1 MSKEPVTTTTV
12 ITPALK
18 TTFTASY
25 LVLMGYT
32 GLTLIEALRT
42 NNTNV
47 RHVMNIETTV
57 SLVAGLVYGI
67 FNEMIKSPTINLHDI
82 TKIRYID
89 WSITTPLI
97 ILVILLFYGGSIHP
111 LASVYGSLVLLN
123 WGMLGVGY
131 LGEEGTISRWTGCI
145 LGFLFFA
152 AMLMTLY
159 SCCVPAKANPA
170 VFFFFAIIWSFYGIA
185 YMLDEENKNIMYNV
199 LDVISKAIFGVV
211 LYLYFGKVL
220 DF

>member
-1 MSKEPVTTTTV
+1 MPV
-12 ITPALK
+12 TPALK
-18 TTFTASY
+18 GTFTASY

-57 SLVAGLVYGI
+57 SLVAGIAYSI
-67 FNEMIKSPTINLHDI
+67 FNEMIKEPMVDLHEI

-97 ILVILLFYGGSIHP
+97 ILVILLFYGGSVHP
-111 LASVYGSLVLLN
+111 QASVYGTLIALN
-123 WGMLGVGY
+123 WGMLLFGY
-131 LGEEGTISRWTGCI
+131 LGEQGSIDKIAGCV
-145 LGFLFFA
+145 LGFVFFL
-152 AMLMTLY
+152 AMLYTLY
-159 SCCVPAKANPA
+159 SCCVPAKANPT
-170 VFFFFAIIWSFYGIA
+170 VFFLFAIIWSFYGIA
-185 YMLDEENKNIMYNV
+185 YLLDEESKNIAYNV

-211 LYLYFGKVL
+211 LYLYYGKVL

>member
-1 MSKEPVTTTTV
+1 
-12 ITPALK
+12 
-18 TTFTASY
+18 
-25 LVLMGYT
+25 MGYT

-57 SLVAGLVYGI
+57 SLIAGLVYSI
-67 FNEMIKSPTINLHDI
+67 FNEMIKEPNVDLHEI

-111 LASVYGSLVLLN
+111 LASVYGSLILLN
-123 WGMLGVGY
+123 WGMLAAGY
-131 LGEEGTISRWTGCI
+131 LGEQGTINKMTGC
-145 LGFLFFA
+145 LVGFLFFA
-152 AMLMTLY
+152 AMLYTLY
-159 SCCVPAKANPA
+159 SCCIPAKSNHA
-170 VFFFFAIIWSFYGIA
+170 VFLIFAIIWSFYGVA
-185 YMLDEENKNIMYNV
+185 YMLDEEKKNIAYNI
-199 LDVISKAIFGVV
+199 LDVISKAIFCVI
-211 LYLYFGKVL
+211 LYLYYGKVL

>member
-1 MSKEPVTTTTV
+1 MATKIAVS
-12 ITPALK
+12 PALK
-18 TTFTASY
+18 STFTASY

-42 NNTNV
+42 TNTNV

-57 SLVAGLVYGI
+57 SLVAGIAYSI
-67 FNEMIKSPTINLHDI
+67 FNEMIKEPTVDLHEI

-97 ILVILLFYGGSIHP
+97 ILVILLFYGGSVHP
-111 LASVYGSLVLLN
+111 PASVYGALIVLN
-123 WGMLGVGY
+123 WGMLLFGY
-131 LGEEGTISRWTGCI
+131 LGEQGILSKMAGCG
-145 LGFLFFA
+145 LGFVFFI
-152 AMLMTLY
+152 AMLYTLY
-159 SCCVPAKANPA
+159 SCCVPAKANPT
-170 VFFFFAIIWSFYGIA
+170 VFFLFAIIWSFYGIA
-185 YMLDEENKNIMYNV
+185 YLLDEENKNIAYNV

-211 LYLYFGKVL
+211 LYLYYGKVL

>member
-1 MSKEPVTTTTV
+1 MSTTV

-18 TTFTASY
+18 TTFTASH
-25 LVLMGYT
+25 LILMGYT

-42 NNTNV
+42 TNTNV

-67 FNEMIKSPTINLHDI
+67 FNEMIKQPTVDLHEI

-97 ILVILLFYGGSIHP
+97 ILVILLFYGGSVHP
-111 LASVYGSLVLLN
+111 LASVYGTLVLLN
-123 WGMLGVGY
+123 WGMLGAGY
-131 LGEEGTISRWTGCI
+131 LGELGTISRSSGCI

-152 AMLMTLY
+152 VMLYTLY
-159 SCCVPAKANPA
+159 SCCIPAKSNHA
-170 VFFFFAIIWSFYGIA
+170 VFLIFAFIWSFYGIA
-185 YMLDEENKNIMYNV
+185 YLLDEEKKNIMYNV

-211 LYLYFGKVL
+211 LYLFYGKVL

>member
-1 MSKEPVTTTTV
+1 MAKPMP

-18 TTFTASY
+18 GTFTASY

-42 NNTNV
+42 NDINV

-57 SLVAGLVYGI
+57 SLVAGIAYSI
-67 FNEMIKSPTINLHDI
+67 FNEMIKQPTVDLREI

-97 ILVILLFYGGSIHP
+97 ILVILLFYGGSVHP
-111 LASVYGSLVLLN
+111 QASIYGTLIALN
-123 WGMLGVGY
+123 WGMLLFGF
-131 LGEEGTISRWTGCI
+131 LGEQGSIDKITGCV
-145 LGFLFFA
+145 LGFVFFL
-152 AMLMTLY
+152 AMLYTLY
-159 SCCVPAKANPA
+159 SCCVPAKANPT
-170 VFFFFAIIWSFYGIA
+170 VFFLFAIIWSFYGIA
-185 YMLDEENKNIMYNV
+185 YLLDEESKNIVYNV

-211 LYLYFGKVL
+211 LYLYYGKVL
-220 DF
+220 TF

>member
-1 MSKEPVTTTTV
+1 MATSVAV
-12 ITPALK
+12 SPALK
-18 TTFTASY
+18 GTFTASY

-42 NNTNV
+42 TNTNV

-57 SLVAGLVYGI
+57 SLVAGIAYSI
-67 FNEMIKSPTINLHDI
+67 FNEMIKEPMVDLHEI

-111 LASVYGSLVLLN
+111 QASVYGTLVLLN
-123 WGMLGVGY
+123 WGMLLFGY
-131 LGEEGTISRWTGCI
+131 LGEQGVMDKLVGCGI
-145 LGFLFFA
+145 GFAFFA
-152 AMLMTLY
+152 AMLYTLY
-159 SCCVPAKANPA
+159 SCCVPSKANPT
-170 VFFFFAIIWSFYGIA
+170 VFFLFAFIWSLYGIV
-185 YMLDEENKNIMYNV
+185 YFLDEERKNIAYNV

-211 LYLYFGKVL
+211 LYLYYGKVL
-220 DF
+220 SFNA

>member
-1 MSKEPVTTTTV
+1 MAAPMAVS
-12 ITPALK
+12 PALK
-18 TTFTASY
+18 GTFTASY

-42 NNTNV
+42 TNTNV

-57 SLVAGLVYGI
+57 SLVAGVAYSI
-67 FNEMIKSPTINLHDI
+67 FNEMIKEPMVDLHEI

-97 ILVILLFYGGSIHP
+97 ILVILLFYGGPVHP
-111 LASVYGSLVLLN
+111 LASVYGILILLN
-123 WGMLGVGY
+123 WGMLLFGY
-131 LGEEGTISRWTGCI
+131 LGEQGIMDKLVGCGI
-145 LGFLFFA
+145 GFAFFA
-152 AMLMTLY
+152 AMLYTLY
-159 SCCVPAKANPA
+159 SCCVPSKANPT
-170 VFFFFAIIWSFYGIA
+170 VFFLFAFIWSLYGIV
-185 YMLDEENKNIMYNV
+185 YFLDEERKNIAYNV

-211 LYLYFGKVL
+211 LYLYYGKVL

>member
-1 MSKEPVTTTTV
+1 MATV

-18 TTFTASY
+18 NTFTASY

-57 SLVAGLVYGI
+57 SLVAGLAYSI
-67 FNEMIKSPTINLHDI
+67 FNEMIKQPTVDLHEI

-111 LASVYGSLVLLN
+111 QASVYGTLILLN
-123 WGMLGVGY
+123 WGMLLFGY
-131 LGEEGTISRWTGCI
+131 LGEQGIIDKMAGCG
-145 LGFLFFA
+145 LGFVFFI
-152 AMLMTLY
+152 AMLYTLY
-159 SCCVPAKANPA
+159 SCCVPSKANPT
-170 VFFFFAIIWSFYGIA
+170 VFFIFAIIWTFYGIA
-185 YMLDEENKNIMYNV
+185 YLLDEERKNMAYNV

-211 LYLYFGKVL
+211 LYLYYGKVL

>member
-1 MSKEPVTTTTV
+1 MATSMAVS
-12 ITPALK
+12 PALK
-18 TTFTASY
+18 GTFTASY

-42 NNTNV
+42 TNTNV

-57 SLVAGLVYGI
+57 SLVAGIAYSI
-67 FNEMIKSPTINLHDI
+67 FNEMIKQPTVNLHEI

-97 ILVILLFYGGSIHP
+97 ILVILLFYGGSVHP
-111 LASVYGSLVLLN
+111 QASIYGTLIALN
-123 WGMLGVGY
+123 WGMLLFGY
-131 LGEEGTISRWTGCI
+131 LGEQGIIDKIAGCA
-145 LGFLFFA
+145 LGFVFFL
-152 AMLMTLY
+152 AMLYTLY
-159 SCCVPAKANPA
+159 SCCVPAKANPT
-170 VFFFFAIIWSFYGIA
+170 VFFLFAIIWSFYGIA
-185 YMLDEENKNIMYNV
+185 YLLDEETKNIAYNV

-211 LYLYFGKVL
+211 LYLYYGKVL

>member
-1 MSKEPVTTTTV
+1 MAEPMAVS
-12 ITPALK
+12 PALK
-18 TTFTASY
+18 GTFTASY

-42 NNTNV
+42 TNINV

-57 SLVAGLVYGI
+57 TLVAGIAYSI
-67 FNEMIKSPTINLHDI
+67 FNEMINEPMVDLREI

-97 ILVILLFYGGSIHP
+97 ILVILLFYGGSVHP
-111 LASVYGSLVLLN
+111 QASTYGTLIALN
-123 WGMLGVGY
+123 WGMLLFGF
-131 LGEEGTISRWTGCI
+131 LGEQGTIDKWAGCA
-145 LGFLFFA
+145 LGFVFFL
-152 AMLMTLY
+152 AMLYILY
-159 SCCVPAKANPA
+159 SCCIPAKANPT
-170 VFFFFAIIWSFYGIA
+170 VFFLFAIIWSFYGIA
-185 YMLDEENKNIMYNV
+185 YLLDEESKNIAYNV

-211 LYLYFGKVL
+211 LYLYYGKVL

>member
-1 MSKEPVTTTTV
+1 MSTV

-25 LVLMGYT
+25 LILMGYT
-32 GLTLIEALRT
+32 GLTLIEALR
-42 NNTNV
+42 NKNTNV

-57 SLVAGLVYGI
+57 SLVAGIAYGI
-67 FNEMIKSPTINLHDI
+67 FNEMIKQPTVNLHDI
-82 TKIRYID
+82 TKLRYID

-97 ILVILLFYGGSIHP
+97 ILVILLFYGGSVHP
-111 LASVYGSLVLLN
+111 LASVYGLLVLLN
-123 WGMLGVGY
+123 WGMLGSGY
-131 LGEEGTISRWTGCI
+131 LGEEGMISRLMGCI

-152 AMLMTLY
+152 AMLMTMY
-159 SCCVPAKANPA
+159 SCCVPANANPT
-170 VFFFFAIIWSFYGIA
+170 VFFLFAIIWSFYGIA
-185 YMLDEENKNIMYNV
+185 YLLDEEKKNIMYNV

-220 DF
+220 TF

>member
-1 MSKEPVTTTTV
+1 MASTV
-12 ITPALK
+12 VTPALK

-25 LVLMGYT
+25 LVLIGYT

-57 SLVAGLVYGI
+57 SLVAGLAYSI
-67 FNEMIKSPTINLHDI
+67 FNEMIKQPTVDLREI

-111 LASVYGSLVLLN
+111 LASVYGTLILLN
-123 WGMLGVGY
+123 WGMLAAGY
-131 LGEEGTISRWTGCI
+131 LGEQGSIDKMAGC
-145 LGFLFFA
+145 LVGFLFFA
-152 AMLMTLY
+152 AMLYTLY
-159 SCCVPAKANPA
+159 SCCIPAKANHA
-170 VFFFFAIIWSFYGIA
+170 VFFIFAIIWSFYGIA
-185 YMLDEENKNIMYNV
+185 YMLDEEKKNIAYNV

-211 LYLYFGKVL
+211 LYLYYGKVL

>member
-1 MSKEPVTTTTV
+1 MSKETV

-42 NNTNV
+42 NNINV

-57 SLVAGLVYGI
+57 SLVAGLAYSI
-67 FNEMIKSPTINLHDI
+67 FNEMIKQPTVNLHEI

-111 LASVYGSLVLLN
+111 LASVYGTLVLLN
-123 WGMLGVGY
+123 WGMLGFGY
-131 LGEEGTISRWTGCI
+131 LGEEGIINRWAGC
-145 LGFLFFA
+145 LVGFLFFI
-152 AMLMTLY
+152 AMLYTLY
-159 SCCVPAKANPA
+159 SCCIPTKANHA
-170 VFFFFAIIWSFYGIA
+170 VFIIFAVIWSLYGIA
-185 YMLDEENKNIMYNV
+185 YLFDEENKNIMYNI

-211 LYLYFGKVL
+211 LYLFYGKVL

>member
-1 MSKEPVTTTTV
+1 MSKETV

-18 TTFTASY
+18 TTFMASY

-42 NNTNV
+42 TDTNV

-57 SLVAGLVYGI
+57 SLIAGLAYSI
-67 FNEMIKSPTINLHDI
+67 FNEMIKQPTVDLHEI

-97 ILVILLFYGGSIHP
+97 ILVIMLFYGGSVHP
-111 LASVYGSLVLLN
+111 LASVYGTLILLN
-123 WGMLGVGY
+123 WGMLGAGY
-131 LGEEGTISRWTGCI
+131 LGEQGSINKWTGCI
-145 LGFLFFA
+145 VGFLFFI
-152 AMLMTLY
+152 AMLYTLY
-159 SCCVPAKANPA
+159 SCCIPTRANHA
-170 VFFFFAIIWSFYGIA
+170 VFFIFAIIWSFYGLA
-185 YMLDEENKNIMYNV
+185 YLLDEEKKNIAYNI

-211 LYLYFGKVL
+211 LYLFYGKVL

>member
-1 MSKEPVTTTTV
+1 MATKMAIS
-12 ITPALK
+12 PALK
-18 TTFTASY
+18 STFTASY
-25 LVLMGYT
+25 LVLIGYT

-57 SLVAGLVYGI
+57 SLVAGIAYSI
-67 FNEMIKSPTINLHDI
+67 FNEMIKQPTVDLHEI

-97 ILVILLFYGGSIHP
+97 ILVILLFYGGSVHP
-111 LASVYGSLVLLN
+111 LASVYGTLIVLN
-123 WGMLGVGY
+123 WGMLLFGY
-131 LGEEGTISRWTGCI
+131 LGEERILSKMAGCG
-145 LGFLFFA
+145 LGFVFFI
-152 AMLMTLY
+152 AMLYTLY
-159 SCCVPAKANPA
+159 SCCVPAKANPT
-170 VFFFFAIIWSFYGIA
+170 VFILFGIIWSFYGIA
-185 YMLDEENKNIMYNV
+185 YLLDEESKNIAYNV

-211 LYLYFGKVL
+211 LYLYYGKVL

>member
-1 MSKEPVTTTTV
+1 MVGMSTIA

-18 TTFTASY
+18 TTFTSSY

-57 SLVAGLVYGI
+57 SLVAGITYSI
-67 FNEMIKSPTINLHDI
+67 FNEMIKQPTVDLHEI

-97 ILVILLFYGGSIHP
+97 ILVILLFYGGSVHP
-111 LASVYGSLVLLN
+111 SASVYGTLVLLN
-123 WGMLGVGY
+123 WGMLGTGY
-131 LGEEGTISRWTGCI
+131 LGELGTISRLAGCI
-145 LGFLFFA
+145 GGFLFFA
-152 AMLMTLY
+152 AMLYTLY
-159 SCCVPAKANPA
+159 SCCVPAKSNHI
-170 VFFFFAIIWSFYGIA
+170 VFFLFALIWSFYGIA
-185 YMLDEENKNIMYNV
+185 YLLDEETKNIMYNV

-211 LYLYFGKVL
+211 LYLFYGKVL